1 MRLFPRLALAFATL
15 CMVAGATEAQA
26 DTISQ
31 WNFSTVEAAPYN
43 SPAPDVGTGVATV
56 LGMDNNYIFS
66 SGNTIT
72 GSGTFT
78 YTTLYSIGSVAYAD
92 ITATP
97 GDPNGFAN
105 AWRIRGPSNSPG
117 APQGNGWALQA
128 PQYTQGAQFSSSTA
142 GYNNVSFHFD
152 WYTTTQGVKN
162 LQEQYTLNG
171 TTWININS
179 PLTAV
184 SDGWLA
190 PQTIN
195 FSGIAGA
202 SNDPNFGV
210 RLVSVYDNSLSFP
223 NYGSADGGQGGY
235 YNNNSGNWRFADVGF
250 TGTAVP
256 EPSSYV
262 LSIVGLAVLIVW
274 RRWGRQVSRL
284 PADADRE
291 RSVRPSRTGQVSIRC
306 RR

>member
-1 MRLFPRLALAFATL
+1 SHSRPSA
-15 CMVAGATEAQA
+15 
-26 DTISQ
+26 
-31 WNFSTVEAAPYN
+31 W
-43 SPAPDVGTGVATV
+43 SPAPPKRRRTPSVSGISAPWRPLRTTVRLRTSARVWPPCWGWITTTSSAAATRSRGRV
-56 LGMDNNYIFS
+56 LSPIPLC
-66 SGNTIT
+66 
-72 GSGTFT
+72 
-78 YTTLYSIGSVAYAD
+78 TLSAAWPTRTSLRLPATR
-92 ITATP
+92 TASR
-97 GDPNGFAN
+97 N

-142 GYNNVSFHFD
+142 GYTNVSFHFD

-210 RLVSVYDNSLSFP
+210 RLVSVYDNSLPFP

-256 EPSSYV
+256 EPSSYI
-262 LSIVGLAVLIVW
+262 LSIVALAGLIVW
-274 RRWGRQVSRL
+274 RRWGR
-284 PADADRE
+284 
-291 RSVRPSRTGQVSIRC
+291 
-306 RR
+306 

>member
-1 MRLFPRLALAFATL
+1 MRLHPRLALAFATL

-31 WNFSTVEAAPYN
+31 WNFSTVGPAPFN
-43 SPAPDVGTGVATV
+43 SPAPDVGTGKATA
-56 LGMDNNYIFS
+56 LGMDNNYTFS

-78 YTTLYSIGSVAYAD
+78 PTTVYTTGSVASAD
-92 ITATP
+92 IVATP
-97 GDPNGFAN
+97 GEPN
-105 AWRIRGPSNSPG
+105 AWRVRGPSNSEN
-117 APQGNGWALQA
+117 APQGQGNGWALQA

-142 GYNNVSFHFD
+142 GYTNVSFHFD

-184 SDGWLA
+184 SNGWLA
-190 PQTIN
+190 PQTID

-202 SNDPNFGV
+202 GNDSNFGV
-210 RLVSVYDNSLSFP
+210 RLVSVYDNSLQFP
-223 NYGSADGGQGGY
+223 NYGSANGGQGGY

-250 TGTAVP
+250 TGAAVP

-262 LSIVGLAVLIVW
+262 LSIVALAGLIVW
-274 RRWGRQVSRL
+274 RRWGR
-284 PADADRE
+284 
-291 RSVRPSRTGQVSIRC
+291 
-306 RR
+306 

>member
-1 MRLFPRLALAFATL
+1 MRLHPRLALAFATL

-92 ITATP
+92 IIATP

-117 APQGNGWALQA
+117 APRARATVGLFKLPSTRRELSSLPA
-128 PQYTQGAQFSSSTA
+128 PLA
-142 GYNNVSFHFD
+142 
-152 WYTTTQGVKN
+152 TTM
-162 LQEQYTLNG
+162 
-171 TTWININS
+171 
-179 PLTAV
+179 
-184 SDGWLA
+184 
-190 PQTIN
+190 
-195 FSGIAGA
+195 
-202 SNDPNFGV
+202 
-210 RLVSVYDNSLSFP
+210 SVFIS
-223 NYGSADGGQGGY
+223 
-235 YNNNSGNWRFADVGF
+235 
-250 TGTAVP
+250 TGTP
-256 EPSSYV
+256 
-262 LSIVGLAVLIVW
+262 
-274 RRWGRQVSRL
+274 
-284 PADADRE
+284 
-291 RSVRPSRTGQVSIRC
+291 RPRA
-306 RR
+306 

>member
-1 MRLFPRLALAFATL
+1 
-15 CMVAGATEAQA
+15 MVAGATEAQA
-26 DTISQ
+26 DTIIQ

-66 SGNTIT
+66 SGNTIK
-72 GSGTFT
+72 GSGTFN

-92 ITATP
+92 ITAPP
-97 GDPNGFAN
+97 GDPNSFAN

-142 GYNNVSFHFD
+142 GYYNVSFHFD

-223 NYGSADGGQGGY
+223 NYGRADGGQGGY
-235 YNNNSGNWRFADVGF
+235 YNGSSGVPGGWYWVVRRKLLFSNDLWRKAGHSVYR
-250 TGTAVP
+250 TQVTEIKRLTMNLREQPPGTP
-256 EPSSYV
+256 EEPWEMPPRRKRWQEPKNDF
-262 LSIVGLAVLIVW
+262 LASMHPTL
-274 RRWGRQVSRL
+274 
-284 PADADRE
+284 A
-291 RSVRPSRTGQVSIRC
+291 
-306 RR
+306 